1 MTEQEKTR
9 LSNLSNLELVEELL
23 RYQQDVDQYH
33 ILRASVDYRSEQWQV
48 YHNKL
53 YESSQDVIE
62 VKYMIVHRMGG
73 CAGKGN

>member
-9 LSNLSNLELVEELL
+9 LYNLSNLELVEELL
-23 RYQQDVDQYH
+23 KYQQDVDRYH
-33 ILRASVDYRSEQWQV
+33 NLRASVSYNSEQWQV
-48 YHNKL
+48 YHDKL

-73 CAGKGN
+73 CSGKGN

>member
-23 RYQQDVDQYH
+23 KYQQDADRFH
-33 ILRASVDYRSEQWQV
+33 NLRASVDYRSEQWQI
-48 YHNKL
+48 YHERL

-73 CAGKGN
+73 CSGKGN